1 MKMHKIFLW
10 TLACTWSVGAVAQWQ
25 WTDKDG
31 RKVFSDRP
39 PPADVPPARIL
50 KQPHGL
56 PVLPVQPAAED
67 AAKKAAE
74 PRATPSAAAA
84 PVPAAAPA
92 DGNDKE
98 LAEKKAKADAAE
110 AAKKKAEEAKQA
122 VARADN
128 CGRAQRAKAVFDA
141 ERPVRQANPQGEL
154 VFLDEKERAA
164 EVRRLQGIIKSDC
177 KR

>member
-1 MKMHKIFLW
+1 M
-10 TLACTWSVGAVAQWQ
+10 AQWQ

-56 PVLPVQPAAED
+56 PVLAVRPAAAED
-67 AAKKAAE
+67 AAKKTAE
-74 PRATPSAAAA
+74 PGARPSEAAA